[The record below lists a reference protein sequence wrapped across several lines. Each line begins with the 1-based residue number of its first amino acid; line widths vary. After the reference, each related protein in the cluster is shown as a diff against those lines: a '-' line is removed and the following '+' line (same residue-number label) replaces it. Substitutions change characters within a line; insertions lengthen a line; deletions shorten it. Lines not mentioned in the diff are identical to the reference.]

1 MNRIEGLLNEATEK
15 TGVYAVSNRFLNKL
29 KKHLPEGSTISVGK
43 KSIDCLIEKIY
54 ESKQGTALITIKHKK
69 EIYKM
74 YVDDSGVKW
83 YSRVGDGDRISIFEP
98 TPKKT
103 KITELSKGVR
113 SFEVSLRK
121 SVRQIPLRAKYSKKY
136 FEHILG
142 DVITRNE
149 YENIIKN
156 LVYLSK

>member
-1 MNRIEGLLNEATEK
+1 VTEK

-43 KSIDCLIEKIY
+43 KSIDILMREKIY
-54 ESKQGTALITIKHKK
+54 ESNQGTALITIKHKK

-98 TPKKT
+98 APKKN

-136 FEHILG
+136 FEHLLG

-156 LVYLSK
+156 LVYLDK

>member
-1 MNRIEGLLNEATEK
+1 
-15 TGVYAVSNRFLNKL
+15 L

-43 KSIDCLIEKIY
+43 KYIDSEKIY
-54 ESKQGTALITIKHKK
+54 ESNQSTALITIKHKK

-74 YVDDSGVKW
+74 YVDDNGVKW
-83 YSRVGDGDRISIFEP
+83 YNRVGDEDRISIFEP

-103 KITELSKGVR
+103 KITELSKGIR

-136 FEHILG
+136 FEHLLG

-156 LVYLSK
+156 LVYLDK